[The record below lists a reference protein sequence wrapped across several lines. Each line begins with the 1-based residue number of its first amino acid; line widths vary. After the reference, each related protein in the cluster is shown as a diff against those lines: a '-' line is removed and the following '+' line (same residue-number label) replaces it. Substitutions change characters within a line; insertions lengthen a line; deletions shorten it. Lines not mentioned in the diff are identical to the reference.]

1 MNKREDIS
9 GFYERIEYPAQ
20 ERVRADKPHIN
31 VFERASCI
39 NATPFARRD
48 YYKVTLILGTG
59 KLDYANQSVFIDRP
73 ALVFSNP
80 MIPYNWNPQ
89 STDQQGWFCIFN
101 LAFIQQR
108 DGLLTDLPMFQIDTD
123 KVFFPEA
130 ESVGEIAGFFKAMM
144 KENMQNYIHKDDI
157 LRNYLHLIVH
167 HAIKIQPTRNYERD
181 LNANARIANLFFELL
196 NRQFPINSRQKELLL
211 RSAKDFAK
219 QLSLHPNHLN
229 RAVKDFTGKTTTEHI
244 AARIL
249 LEANDLLLNTD
260 WTISEIGYCLG
271 FRYPGYFNSFYKK
284 HAGTTPNEIRKHTV

>member
-9 GFYERIEYPAQ
+9 GFYERIAYPAP
-20 ERVRADKPHIN
+20 ERVRADKPHVN

-59 KLDYANQSVFIDRP
+59 RLDYANQSVFIDRP

-80 MIPYNWNPQ
+80 MIPYNWNPH
-89 STDQQGWFCIFN
+89 STDQHGWFCIFN
-101 LAFIQQR
+101 LAFVQQR

-123 KVFFPEA
+123 KVFFPDA
-130 ESVGEIAGFFKAMM
+130 DSVDEIAGFFKAMM
-144 KENMQNYIHKDDI
+144 RENMQNYVHKDDI

-167 HAIKIQPTRNYERD
+167 HALKIQPTRNYERD
-181 LNANARIANLFFELL
+181 LNASARIANLFFELL
-196 NRQFPINSRQKELLL
+196 NRQFPIDSRHNELLL
-211 RSAKDFAK
+211 RSAKDFAR

-271 FRYPGYFNSFYKK
+271 FRYPGCFNSFYKK
-284 HAGTTPNEIRKHTV
+284 HAGTTPNEIRKHAV